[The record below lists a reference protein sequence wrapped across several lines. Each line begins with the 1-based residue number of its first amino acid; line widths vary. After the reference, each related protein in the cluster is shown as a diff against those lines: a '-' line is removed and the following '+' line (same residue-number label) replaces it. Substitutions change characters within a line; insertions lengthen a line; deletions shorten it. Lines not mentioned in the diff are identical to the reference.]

1 MGAGKDSSV
10 QASAAD
16 SSGSPV
22 PRVSTKLRPRP
33 SSPAPSLQSCFLP
46 QSLVLQVKGGGGGH
60 LPEKSGA

>member
-22 PRVSTKLRPRP
+22 PRVSISLGRVPPALLLP
-33 SSPAPSLQSCFLP
+33 SSHASSLKVS
-46 QSLVLQVKGGGGGH
+46 SS
-60 LPEKSGA
+60 E